1 MPRLLVT
8 AKSNERY
15 PTAPSVWV
23 IPAATPSF
31 PLPPVPTGQLTALS
45 APTCEDHCELSAES
59 HEVNTFVVPDS
70 SARCTIEMAVD
81 HLVTRSVYVLDP
93 DGNRI
98 EVYVDMP
105 KAHWEGVPHAILRG
119 DPLQL

>member
-31 PLPPVPTGQLTALS
+31 LLPPVPTGQLTALS

-81 HLVTRSVYVLDP
+81 GSVTPGFCWAISGSFHAVTLPRTMSAAVVPSSLSP
-93 DGNRI
+93 D
-98 EVYVDMP
+98 
-105 KAHWEGVPHAILRG
+105 W
-119 DPLQL
+119 